1 MSERPHK
8 KLELWNYVMEFVTD
22 IYKITEKFPFEE
34 RYGLTAQLR
43 RAVVSIA
50 SNIAE
55 GSARKSISEKIQFY
69 SVAKGSLSE
78 IDAQLEIPLR
88 LNFLDK
94 QSYQKMTQELGKI
107 SRMLQGLIN
116 SYEGKRD

>member
-22 IYKITEKFPFEE
+22 MYKITEKFPFEE
-34 RYGLTAQLR
+34 RYGLTTQLR

-78 IDAQLEIPLR
+78 IDAQLEISLR

-94 QSYQKMTQELGKI
+94 QSY
-107 SRMLQGLIN
+107 
-116 SYEGKRD
+116 